1 LPPTAPNGARRNQVT
16 MTQKV
21 KYRMLDEEED
31 DDLNPMETEVGA
43 TKDEYD

>member
-1 LPPTAPNGARRNQVT
+1 VA

-31 DDLNPMETEVGA
+31 DALNPMETEVGA